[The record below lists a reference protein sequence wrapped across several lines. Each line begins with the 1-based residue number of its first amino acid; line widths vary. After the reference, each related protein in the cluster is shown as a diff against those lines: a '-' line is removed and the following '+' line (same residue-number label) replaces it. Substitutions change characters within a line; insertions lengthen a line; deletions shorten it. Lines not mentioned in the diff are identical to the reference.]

1 MSPSRLILSA
11 GIPVRFDKA
20 SNSFSK
26 STSSSPVTSGIW
38 NLSRGIKY
46 GWIWVGSY
54 AWAGSLNTK
63 KSFVTLTAS
72 FGTP

>member
-1 MSPSRLILSA
+1 MSAPLDKILTKWSWSPWGITNLSPSRLILSA

-38 NLSRGIKY
+38 NFSRGIRY
-46 GWIWVGSY
+46 GWICVGS
-54 AWAGSLNTK
+54 
-63 KSFVTLTAS
+63 
-72 FGTP
+72 